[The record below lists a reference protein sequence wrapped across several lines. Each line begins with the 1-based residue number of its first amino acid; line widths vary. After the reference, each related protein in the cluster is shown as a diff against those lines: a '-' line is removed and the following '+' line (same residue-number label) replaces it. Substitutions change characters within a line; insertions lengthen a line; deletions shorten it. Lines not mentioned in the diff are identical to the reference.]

1 MTRTASQVLLLFALV
16 CCSLPFVAG
25 CGGDA
30 ASPGNTQANDEA
42 VETAAAAND
51 TPAPVGNWTNVL
63 LISVDTMRADHLSCY
78 GYKHKTSPYI
88 DEIAAEGTIY
98 ERAYA
103 PKSSTW
109 PSLATLQTSLY
120 PVTHGVRN
128 NGLRLDNTPDTLA
141 EVLSGQ
147 GYTCGT
153 VLTNAGAQNW
163 EGFGYK
169 EVVQGEP
176 ADKIATV
183 TARTWLRE
191 KRNEKFF
198 LWVHYISPHS
208 PWAPPEKH
216 RLFGD
221 PAYTG
226 SLTGGQDDMAA
237 AMLSEQG
244 INDADL
250 AHIISLY
257 DGEINLSDMM
267 IGILMESLKELGLD
281 ENTLVI
287 ITADHGEELYEHYRF
302 LHHQASVYEG
312 TLRVPL
318 VYRLPGK
325 VPAGKKVPDLCGLI
339 DVAPTIL
346 GILGVSIPVS
356 YQGVNTEPL
365 LRGETVAL
373 GPAFGEWRDKIL
385 FVRTNEY
392 RYIYNPQNYHPPM
405 VNNRRLAGLTDEE
418 LAKRNGM
425 PIKEQELYRVSEDPY
440 EQKEISADNAEGI
453 TSMRTLLEGYMTKY
467 SWKFNDATDK
477 RMKQEIDPQ
486 TRQELEN
493 LGYVM

>member
-1 MTRTASQVLLLFALV
+1 MMRITSIVPLLILLACGLIPLG
-16 CCSLPFVAG
+16 SG
-25 CGGDA
+25 CGG
-30 ASPGNTQANDEA
+30 
-42 VETAAAAND
+42 ETAPSTETASARPSPDSASND
-51 TPAPVGNWTNVL
+51 APQPARDWTNVL

-88 DEIAAEGTIY
+88 DTIATEGAIY
-98 ERAYA
+98 ERVYA

-109 PSLATLQTSLY
+109 PALATLHTSLY

-141 EVLSGQ
+141 EVLSGE
-147 GYTCGT
+147 GYTCGAI
-153 VLTNAGAQNW
+153 LTNAAAQNW
-163 EGFGYK
+163 EGFSYK
-169 EVVQGEP
+169 EGVREEP

-191 KRNEKFF
+191 KQDEKFF
-198 LWVHYISPHS
+198 LWVHYIAPHS

-221 PAYTG
+221 PTYSGT
-226 SLTGGQDDMAA
+226 LTGGQDDMAA

-257 DGEINLSDMM
+257 DGEINLTDMM
-267 IGILMESLKELGLD
+267 IGILMESLRELGLD
-281 ENTLVI
+281 QNTLVV

-318 VYRLPGK
+318 IYRLPGK
-325 VPAGKKVPDLCGLI
+325 IPAGKSVPDLCGLI

-346 GILGVSIPVS
+346 GILDVPVPAS

-365 LRGETVAL
+365 MRGETVAL

-392 RYIYNPQNYHPPM
+392 RYIYNPLNYHPPM
-405 VNNRRLAGLTDEE
+405 VNNQRLAGLTDAE

-425 PIKEQELYRVSEDPY
+425 PIKEQELYKVSEDPY
-440 EQKEISADNAEGI
+440 EQKEIAADNEEAI
-453 TSMRTLLEGYMTKY
+453 TALRALLDGYMSQY
-467 SWKFNDATDK
+467 SWKFNDATDN